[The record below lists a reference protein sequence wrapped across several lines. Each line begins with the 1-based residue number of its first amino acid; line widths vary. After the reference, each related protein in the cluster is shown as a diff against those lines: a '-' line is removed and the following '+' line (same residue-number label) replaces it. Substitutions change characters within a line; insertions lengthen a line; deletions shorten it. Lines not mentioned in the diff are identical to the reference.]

1 MTATMPSTLNETNN
15 AIVPSADND
24 QIDTKK
30 QSSDAEK
37 GQMSGNDEVDFKA
50 APHEEV
56 ADNIFGGEGGEGFR
70 NMGRWDTLFALV
82 TNQLGLGV
90 LSLPSCLKILGI
102 VPGLVAIVS
111 IGVLTWYSGILLHK
125 FYCKH
130 PHVVNM
136 VDMVAVMGG
145 RRWEIVAAIGILVQ
159 LLMTCASSAITLSV
173 ILNTISE
180 HAMCTVGFIGVGGL
194 IIWLFCL
201 PRTVKFVSQS
211 GVPCFLSIIIASL
224 IVIISLGVKNP
235 TKAPED
241 WKADIVIAA
250 SPDFKQVF
258 NACLRVF
265 FAYAGNVAYCSY
277 MAEMRDPARDF
288 SFGLSWLFVVSIAVY
303 SIVAVAIYCLAGE
316 FTTSPALG
324 SAPIIYAKAAYGV
337 IIPAVLTTGLA
348 NGHIGI
354 KYIYIS
360 VMRKLKAT
368 NEITSSTLRSWVVWV
383 SSASVF
389 WTLCFILSNAIPIF
403 DSILSISSCTT
414 YAWTAWGISA
424 CFWFHMNKG
433 SYFVDL
439 KQMAFF
445 ALNVGLIGLTL
456 FMNSVGLWSAI
467 SELLDS
473 FKSGSGV
480 RGSFDCGNNA
490 SF

>member
-1 MTATMPSTLNETNN
+1 MQSMTETSNTI
-15 AIVPSADND
+15 AQSQAPD

-30 QSSDAEK
+30 LTPDAEK
-37 GQMSGNDEVDFKA
+37 TNHPGHDEVDFKA

-56 ADNIFGGEGGEGFR
+56 GDNIFGGENGEGYR

-82 TNQLGLGV
+82 TNQLGLGI
-90 LSLPSCLKILGI
+90 LSLPACLKILGI
-102 VPGLVAIVS
+102 IPGLIAIVT
-111 IGVLTWYSGILLHK
+111 IGILTWYSGILLHQ

-136 VDMVAVMGG
+136 VDMVGVMGG
-145 RRWEIVAAIGILVQ
+145 RRWEIVAAVGILIQ

-180 HAMCTVGFIGVGGL
+180 HAMCTVGFIGVGAL

-201 PRTVKFVSQS
+201 PRTIKFVSQS

-224 IVIISLGVKNP
+224 IVIISLGVNKP
-235 TKAPED
+235 TQAPEG
-241 WKADIVIAA
+241 WKVDIVIAT

-277 MAEMRDPARDF
+277 MAEMRDPVRDF
-288 SFGLSWLFVVSIAVY
+288 SFGLTWLFGVSIVVY
-303 SIVAVAIYCLAGE
+303 STVAIAIYCLAGE

-324 SAPIIYAKAAYGV
+324 SAPLVFAKAAYGV
-337 IIPAVLTTGLA
+337 IIPAVLTTGLS

-354 KYIYIS
+354 KYIYIAI
-360 VMRKLKAT
+360 MRWMKIT
-368 NEITSSTLRSWVVWV
+368 NEITSSTPRSWIIWI
-383 SSASVF
+383 SCATVF
-389 WTLCFILSNAIPIF
+389 WILCFILSNAIPIF

-414 YAWTAWGISA
+414 YAWTAWGVSA
-424 CFWFHMNKG
+424 FFWFHMNKG
-433 SYFVDL
+433 SYFSNW
-439 KQMAFF
+439 KQRAFF
-445 ALNVGLIGLTL
+445 VLNVTIIGLTL

-467 SELLDS
+467 SELLDN
-473 FKSGSGV
+473 FKKGTGV